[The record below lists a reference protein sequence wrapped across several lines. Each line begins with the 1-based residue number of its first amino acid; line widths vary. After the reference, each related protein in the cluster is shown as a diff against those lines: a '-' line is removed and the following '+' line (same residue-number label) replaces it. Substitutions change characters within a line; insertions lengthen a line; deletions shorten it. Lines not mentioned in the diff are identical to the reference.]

1 MQPFTTLT
9 AVAAPID
16 LANVD
21 TDKIIPARLL
31 RKLRLPPKGYEPY
44 LFHDLRFD
52 ADGSERP
59 DFVLNQSAWRGAQI
73 LVADVNFGC
82 GSSREGAVYALM
94 DYGMRAVIAA
104 SFGDIHYGNAIQN
117 GLLPAIVPQEVCAT
131 LRAHLHANPGAQ
143 LTIDLPSQMI
153 TCPPH
158 PNPPRPLRSPAH
170 GERASAHTDA
180 TDETY
185 SFQID
190 AVYKERLLK
199 GLDDVGLILEHLPEI
214 EAFETRHFT
223 ARRWLA

>member
-52 ADGSERP
+52 ADGRERP
-59 DFVLNQSAWRGAQI
+59 EFVLNQPAWRGAQI

-94 DYGMRAVIAA
+94 DYGIRAVIAA

-117 GLLPAIVPQEVCAT
+117 GLLPAIVPQEICT
-131 LRAHLHANPGAQ
+131 DLRAQLHANPGAK
-143 LTIDLPSQMI
+143 LTIDLPSQTI
-153 TCPPH
+153 SFAAH
-158 PNPPRPLRSPAH
+158 PTPSPPLRSPEH
-170 GERASAHTDA
+170 GERKSARTVPIVEPYPFA
-180 TDETY
+180 
-185 SFQID
+185 ID
-190 AVYKERLLK
+190 AVYKERLLI

-214 EAFETRHFT
+214 EAFETRHLG